1 MCVVFPIG
9 LRQNKRVLGLE
20 GGKKPLQGLR
30 NLRFT
35 YPNIG
40 DSQPLKTWPC
50 DHKNA
55 DQNEA
60 NLLARNVLRKARL
73 RAINLPKFAGKQQ
86 VNCGQRGKSWLQMT
100 QESGMPDHRIMHA
113 NLT

>member
-40 DSQPLKTWPC
+40 DSQPLKTWPG

-60 NLLARNVLRKARL
+60 NLLARNVLRKAVCAQLICRNL
-73 RAINLPKFAGKQQ
+73 RERSKLIAASAAKVGY
-86 VNCGQRGKSWLQMT
+86 R
-100 QESGMPDHRIMHA
+100 
-113 NLT
+113 